1 MIGTTYNFTWHM
13 IFLQGFIKFE
23 QGISEKSDGQNY
35 AESGIIIIIIIIII
49 TRFDCVWMQTQK
61 SPNDPDITIQGF

>member
-1 MIGTTYNFTWHM
+1 M

-23 QGISEKSDGQNY
+23 QGISEKSDEQNY
-35 AESGIIIIIIIIII
+35 AESGIIRIIIIII

-61 SPNDPDITIQGF
+61 SPNDPDITIQGTNQFLTSKYP